1 MEDLKEKAIRSV
13 FAKLCAQATNFL
25 LRVGSLIVFAR
36 LLNPEDFGLVGMV
49 TAVTGILSLFKDFG
63 LSTVTVQRAT
73 MTDQQTSMLFW
84 LNLLVGGVLGLL
96 SLASAPILV
105 AFYQEP
111 RLFWVTA
118 ILSAGFLF
126 NAAGAQHTALLQR
139 EMRFTSVA
147 AIEILSLLTSSVVGI
162 GMAFAGFGYW
172 ALVSWSLVLPAANA
186 AGAWLMTAWVPG
198 APSRAVGMR
207 SMLRFGGTV
216 TLNLL
221 VVHIAYN
228 LDKVLLGRFWGA
240 EALGIYGRAYQLL
253 TLPTGNLNE
262 AVGGVAFSALSRVQ
276 HDPSLMRSYFLK
288 GYTIVLTLTIPITIA
303 FALFA
308 DDLIFLLL
316 GPKWQKAAMVL
327 RLMSP
332 TILVFALIDPWGW
345 LLYSTGQVGK
355 SLKIALVIAP
365 LAIGGYVLGLPHGPN
380 GVALGFSA
388 AMVVWTFPHIAWCIQ
403 GTLIA
408 PRDVLLAV
416 SRPFLSGIVAATAAL
431 AIQLWL
437 GQALPPL
444 ARLMLGGA
452 VLFGMYFW
460 LLLGVMGQKAFYW
473 ELLLTLRKRAAVAS
487 MKSA

>member
-1 MEDLKEKAIRSV
+1 MEDLKEKAIRSG
-13 FAKLCAQATNFL
+13 FAKLCAQAANFL
-25 LRVGSLIVFAR
+25 LRVGSLMVLAR
-36 LLNPEDFGLVGMV
+36 LLDPKDFGLVGMV
-49 TAVTGILSLFKDFG
+49 TVVTGVLNLFKDFG
-63 LSTVTVQRAT
+63 LSAVTVQRPT

-84 LNLLVGGVLGLL
+84 LNLLVGGMLGLL
-96 SLASAPILV
+96 SFASAPILV

-111 RLFWVTA
+111 RLFWVTV

-126 NAAGAQHTALLQR
+126 NAAGVQHTALLQR
-139 EMRFTSVA
+139 EMRFTAMAV
-147 AIEILSLLTSSVVGI
+147 IEILALVTSSVVGI
-162 GMAFAGFGYW
+162 GMALAGFGYW
-172 ALVSWSLVLPAANA
+172 ALVGWSLVLPAVSSV
-186 AGAWLMTAWVPG
+186 GAWLVTAWVPEG
-198 APSRAVGMR
+198 PSRHAGMR
-207 SMLRFGGTV
+207 SMMRFGGTV
-216 TLNLL
+216 TLNGL

-240 EALGIYGRAYQLL
+240 EVLGIYGRAYQLISF
-253 TLPTGNLNE
+253 PTGNLNE

-276 HDPSLMRSYFLK
+276 HDPSLLKSYFLK

-316 GPKWQKAAMVL
+316 GPKWQKAAMIF

-388 AMVVWTFPHIAWCIQ
+388 AMVVWTFPHIAWCIK
-403 GTLIA
+403 GTRIA

-431 AIQLWL
+431 AVQLCL
-437 GQALPPL
+437 GPALPPL
-444 ARLMLGGA
+444 ARLVLGGA
-452 VLFGMYFW
+452 VLFGTYSW
-460 LLLGVMGQKAFYW
+460 LLLWVMGQKAFYW
-473 ELLLTLRKRAAVAS
+473 ELLLTLRKRAEVAS
-487 MKSA
+487 MESA